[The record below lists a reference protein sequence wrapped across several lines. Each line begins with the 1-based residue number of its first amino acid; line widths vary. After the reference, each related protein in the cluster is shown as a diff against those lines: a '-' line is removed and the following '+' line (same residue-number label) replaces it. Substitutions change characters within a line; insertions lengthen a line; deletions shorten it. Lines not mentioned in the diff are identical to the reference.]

1 VTAKPGA
8 IAAETRA
15 TLEIDES
22 GDVVTLDGE
31 MIIHKRY
38 GYDSEDADVVAQMVK
53 AYNQAGA

>member
-1 VTAKPGA
+1 MTAKPGA

-31 MIIHKRY
+31 MILSKRY